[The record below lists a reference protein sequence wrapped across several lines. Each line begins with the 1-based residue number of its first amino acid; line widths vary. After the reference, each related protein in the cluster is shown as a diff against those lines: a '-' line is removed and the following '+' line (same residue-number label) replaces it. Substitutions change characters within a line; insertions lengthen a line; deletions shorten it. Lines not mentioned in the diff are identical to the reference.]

1 MGDPRLVIFD
11 CDGVLVDS
19 EPISNEVLAEALT
32 AEGLPTTRLEALAE
46 YKGLLLSDVVAR
58 AEDKLGHALPR
69 GWVEGYERERI
80 AAFRRGL
87 RPVPDAAATVELLI
101 AAGLAVCVAS
111 QGKLEKT
118 RLTLGLTGL
127 LDLFPDGALFSAYS
141 VARGK
146 PHPDLF
152 LHAAGVMGVEPS
164 RCVVV
169 EDTPVGVTA
178 AAGAGMRVLGYA
190 ADTNI
195 AGASDTDTADTADT
209 ADAAELRE
217 AGAEAV
223 LKSLAE
229 LPPLLGLDGGIA
241 CRGDV
246 G

>member
-195 AGASDTDTADTADT
+195 AGASDTDTADTAD
-209 ADAAELRE
+209 AAELRE